1 MIFTAPKIIAGI
13 ISTVWA
19 FTTFLGV
26 ARSLPEADSNIIP
39 AAYYE
44 AVLPAST
51 TTVAPTTTI
60 TTIATCDD
68 ALQLALNLG
77 FPAEQL
83 GTLDLVM
90 QRESRCLAHAH
101 NLSDPNSGSYGLTQI
116 NGFWCLPNSQWPIGW
131 LQEKGILEECS
142 DLFNA
147 TIALRATLAIYN
159 NSGWSPWATAR

>member
-13 ISTVWA
+13 ISTIWA

-26 ARSLPEADSNIIP
+26 ARTLPEANSNIIP

-44 AVLPAST
+44 AVLPVT

-77 FPAEQL
+77 FPADQL

-90 QRESRCLAHAH
+90 HRESRCLAHAH
-101 NLSDPNSGSYGLTQI
+101 NLSDPMSGSYGLTQI

-159 NSGWSPWATAR
+159 NSGWEPWATAK